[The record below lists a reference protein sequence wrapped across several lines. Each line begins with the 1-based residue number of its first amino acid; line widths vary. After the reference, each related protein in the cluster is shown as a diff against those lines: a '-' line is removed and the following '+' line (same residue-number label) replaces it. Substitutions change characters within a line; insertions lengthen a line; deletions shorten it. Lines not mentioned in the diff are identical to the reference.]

1 MINDLILAVFL
12 GRVPDWVL
20 VLITSTV
27 GVVALLVFA
36 VFNALAGG
44 LIERKLLGRFQIR
57 YGPNR
62 AGPVGLFQTLA
73 DALKIL
79 AKEAITPFDVDKWVY
94 WAAPVV
100 VLTPA
105 LLTFAVIPFAPG
117 MVLLDINIGLLYLAA
132 VGSLGVMP
140 IFMAGWASNN
150 KYSLLGAMR
159 SVAMTVSY
167 EIPLVL
173 SLVGL
178 ILLGGSFHL
187 GTLVDYQLQH
197 GWFVFL
203 QPLAFLLFLIAG
215 TAEMSRTPMDLTEG
229 ESELVAGYH
238 TEYSGFKF
246 VMFYM
251 AEYTHG
257 FAISAMIT
265 TLFLGGWGT
274 GPVLDLIPPAVW
286 FVGKVYLMFCVFV
299 WIRATLP
306 RLRIDQLM
314 GFAWKFL
321 IPLALAN
328 IFIVA
333 LEVQAALP
341 SLVVFAVNAVLA
353 VILVM
358 LWTQVVGRT
367 GVAAQRTQYV
377 TKLMSSS

>member
-1 MINDLILAVFL
+1 
-12 GRVPDWVL
+12 
-20 VLITSTV
+20 
-27 GVVALLVFA
+27 
-36 VFNALAGG
+36 
-44 LIERKLLGRFQIR
+44 
-57 YGPNR
+57 
-62 AGPVGLFQTLA
+62 
-73 DALKIL
+73 
-79 AKEAITPFDVDKWVY
+79 
-94 WAAPVV
+94 
-100 VLTPA
+100 
-105 LLTFAVIPFAPG
+105 
-117 MVLLDINIGLLYLAA
+117 
-132 VGSLGVMP
+132 SLGVMP

-251 AEYTHG
+251 AEYTHV

-353 VILVM
+353 VVLVM